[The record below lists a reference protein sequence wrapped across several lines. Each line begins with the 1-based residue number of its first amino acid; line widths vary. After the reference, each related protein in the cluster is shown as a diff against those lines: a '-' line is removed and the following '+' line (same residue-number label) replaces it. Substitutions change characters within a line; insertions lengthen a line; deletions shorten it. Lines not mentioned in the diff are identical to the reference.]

1 MTAPC
6 LEGNVNAASTS
17 SKAARVYDA
26 FSSLSKLGAWVS
38 GCSHTWLPDVISCHL
53 AGLNFTTC
61 NHVILVDPWWN
72 PALEVS
78 ICCLSSRLNPAHIL
92 RIKQLIVSTEL
103 GRHVLSW
110 FTSFLSRRRLKNV
123 SARYFSTLHAAYSPP
138 DRPLL
143 YGSFT

>member
-1 MTAPC
+1 MAPC
-6 LEGNVNAASTS
+6 LECNVNAASTS
-17 SKAARVYDA
+17 SKAARAYNA

-38 GCSHTWLPDVISCHL
+38 DCSHTWLPDVISCHL

-78 ICCLSSRLNPAHIL
+78 ICCLTSRLNPAHIL
-92 RIKQLIVSTEL
+92 RIKQLIVSTTS
-103 GRHVLSW
+103 GRHVLSR
-110 FTSFLSRRRLKNV
+110 FTSFLSRRRSKNV
-123 SARYFSTLHAAYSPP
+123 SARYFPTLHATIPL
-138 DRPLL
+138 DQPLL